1 MARIK
6 IPGNAVENPSA
17 NNINEATMVSITT
30 SAAVTLTLKT
40 AGAATTKGTLRI
52 AQGAT
57 VLLEKD
63 PTDEI
68 TCGTCFATKIAYN
81 V

>member
-6 IPGNAVENPSA
+6 ILGNAVENPSA
-17 NNINEATMVSITT
+17 SNINEATMVSITT

-40 AGAATTKGTLRI
+40 AGGTTTKGTLRI

-68 TCGTCFATKIAYN
+68 TCATSFATKIAYN